1 MPEDER
7 RQETNRLNDNFQKKE
22 FKELWERINRK
33 AVYSVHFDSAE
44 LIRNCIGAIDKELD
58 VTPLQYTVASGAQL
72 QRITVDQLK
81 QGESF
86 HLEETTTDTLQSSA
100 RSQVRYDLIGKLAE
114 QAQLTRATIA
124 AILGGI
130 SASVFDKF
138 RQNPEHF
145 ITEAVRLINEQK
157 ATIIIERLGYDEVAE
172 RYDTD
177 IFTAERQK
185 IDTTAVKERLKKHIY
200 DYIATDSTV
209 ERNFAEEMDAS
220 AEVVVYAKLP
230 RGFLIPTP
238 VGDYNPDWAIS
249 FKSGTVK
256 HIYFVAETKGSM
268 STMQLRKI
276 EEKKIDCARKFF
288 DKISLKAGSE
298 KVKYDVVSSFSKL
311 MEIVAQP

>member
-1 MPEDER
+1 M
-7 RQETNRLNDNFQKKE
+7 
-22 FKELWERINRK
+22 
-33 AVYSVHFDSAE
+33 
-44 LIRNCIGAIDKELD
+44 
-58 VTPLQYTVASGAQL
+58 
-72 QRITVDQLK
+72 
-81 QGESF
+81 
-86 HLEETTTDTLQSSA
+86 
-100 RSQVRYDLIGKLAE
+100 
-114 QAQLTRATIA
+114 
-124 AILGGI
+124 
-130 SASVFDKF
+130 
-138 RQNPEHF
+138 
-145 ITEAVRLINEQK
+145 
-157 ATIIIERLGYDEVAE
+157 AE

-185 IDTTAVKERLKKHIY
+185 IDKTAVKERLKKHIY

-288 DKISLKAGSE
+288 DNISLKAGSE
-298 KVKYDVVSSFSKL
+298 KVKYDVVTSFSKL